1 MIDKP
6 RRTWDATTQEVNM
19 PRRRMQAK
27 GNLVQSGNWWRIRW
41 WEDVRAADGSIQR
54 VRRSQIV
61 GPAAGPGR
69 IGKKEAQRRAQED
82 VLQQVNSRVYVP
94 SSVITLAQ
102 FIEQRFDPDV
112 VWSMKHSGQLHY
124 AYCFSKIIP
133 ALGDMKLRDLDAGT
147 IGSWLRKLLRTDEY
161 SIQTVVHMKNA
172 LSAVIEHAKQNGFFS
187 GDNPARLVR
196 LPAMTRMK
204 KPALSFEQAQVVLAN
219 LTDPYRTM
227 ALMSMTTSLNIA
239 ELCGLR
245 WRRVNLSNRTII
257 VDDDAIPPLSFAVRE
272 NYYRG
277 KWGPVKTTKRNR
289 IQPLA
294 PGVVEALREL
304 AGRGSWTGPD
314 DPVFASRNGTPID
327 AHNANKRVLK
337 RAGRAAGVPG
347 LSWHSFRRTT
357 ATLTSILG
365 MPTADRVALMGH
377 SNEGMTTYYSDS
389 DINRR
394 REFVD
399 ELAVRL
405 TTPVPEF
412 TVPTKGVA

>member
-1 MIDKP
+1 
-6 RRTWDATTQEVNM
+6 M

-27 GNLVQSGNWWRIRW
+27 GNLIQSGNWWRIRW
-41 WEDVRAADGSIQR
+41 WEDVRGVDGQIHR

-61 GPAAGPGR
+61 GPAAGPGA
-69 IGKKEAQRRAQED
+69 IKKKEAQRRACED
-82 VLQQVNSRVYVP
+82 VLQHVNSKVYVP
-94 SSVITLAQ
+94 SSVMTLAQ

-124 AYCFSKIIP
+124 KYCFSKIVP
-133 ALGDMKLRDLDAGT
+133 ALGDLKLRDLDAGT
-147 IGSWLRKLLRTDEY
+147 IGSWLRKLHRADEY
-161 SIQTVVHMKNA
+161 SVQTIVHMKNA
-172 LSAVIEHAKQNGFFS
+172 LSAVIEHAKCNGYFS

-196 LPAMTRMK
+196 LPAMDRHK
-204 KPALSFEQAQVVLAN
+204 KPALSFEQAQIVLAN
-219 LTDPYRTM
+219 LAEPYRSM

-245 WRRVNLSNRTII
+245 WRRVNLSNHTIV
-257 VDDDAIPPLSFAVRE
+257 VDDDTIPPLSFAVRE

-294 PGVVEALREL
+294 PSVVAALHTL
-304 AGRGSWTGPD
+304 AARGSWVGPD
-314 DPVFASRNGTPID
+314 DPVFASRNGTPVD

-337 RAGRAAGVPG
+337 RAGKVAGVPT

-377 SNEGMTTYYSDS
+377 ANEAMTTYYSDS
-389 DINRR
+389 DIERR

-399 ELAVRL
+399 ELAERL
-405 TTPVPEF
+405 TVPPRPAEF